1 MTSGPGTIIINL
13 VTDALNTDRCSGLGA
28 TDLLRETA
36 VEVRF
41 LPRVLVELWLV
52 CVVCPF
58 DRRRVARVG
67 VSTPP
72 SSDKILLL
80 LREQVFSP
88 LWGV

>member
-1 MTSGPGTIIINL
+1 MHFIQVNAP
-13 VTDALNTDRCSGLGA
+13 ALEQA
-28 TDLLRETA
+28 VLLRETA

-41 LPRVLVELWLV
+41 LPVAAVQERSLV
-52 CVVCPF
+52 CVWSVRLA
-58 DRRRVARVG
+58 DRRVVKGG

-72 SSDKILLL
+72 HNEKILLL